1 MRFFQPRTP
10 VLARRGPSRRPGPAR
25 PGNTGATRRRRPPDR
40 PMHGNRARRGE
51 PGREGPMKAGQE
63 ALQRQFARLPS
74 VRLVQGESRIEA
86 LRGRFED
93 GQIDAAIRKVL
104 RDARERIRLRPPENA
119 EDGFAQEDGF
129 APERFAE
136 RAATRLEDEAHSAGG
151 VLINASGIVF
161 HPLAREP
168 YAGTA
173 AGSASRL
180 ALTLAA
186 YEEDGRTAGLVRDLT
201 GAEDVLVCRSVADA
215 FLLAVRALA
224 GRAEVII
231 GRSQAGLIDAP
242 YEDRPVN
249 PVSLCALAGATMI
262 ETGATNKSRLS
273 DYGRAMGD
281 RTALIVTARPSTC
294 ALRGFTEEAAPEEIV
309 RAGAESGAT
318 VLHLAGDTTLRPVSS
333 APFAA
338 RRSVT
343 DAVRSGTPLIIA
355 AGGGLIG
362 GPPCGLLIGTRQVIA
377 RLRAHG
383 TWPAAQAS
391 RHVRAGFVAR
401 LAELADSSCDLAC
414 HPAAHMLAATG
425 EEVGARVRLL
435 FERLSED
442 GRLRGACDVVESQAY
457 LTAYRLPAD
466 GLPGYAV
473 SIRPPGGDPV
483 GLADRWLK
491 GTPPLLVDCGRDRIR
506 IDTRGVERNR
516 ITDVSHIVRSGL

>member
-1 MRFFQPRTP
+1 M
-10 VLARRGPSRRPGPAR
+10 SPGL
-25 PGNTGATRRRRPPDR
+25 
-40 PMHGNRARRGE
+40 
-51 PGREGPMKAGQE
+51 E

-74 VRLVQGESRIEA
+74 VRLLQGESRIEA
-86 LRGRFED
+86 LRDRFED

-104 RDARERIRLRPPENA
+104 CDARDRIRLRPPETEADGHA
-119 EDGFAQEDGF
+119 ETDGHAEADGHAKTDGF
-129 APERFAE
+129 APERLAE
-136 RAATRLEDEAHSAGG
+136 RAAARLESEARSAGE
-151 VLINASGIVF
+151 VPINGSGIIF
-161 HPLAREP
+161 HPLVREH

-180 ALTLAA
+180 GLTLAA

-224 GRAEVII
+224 GRAEVVI

-242 YEDRPVN
+242 FEDRPVS
-249 PVSLCALAGATMI
+249 PVSLCALACATMV
-262 ETGATNKSRLS
+262 EAGATNKSRLS
-273 DYGRAMGD
+273 DYRSAMGN

-294 ALRGFTEEAAPEEIV
+294 ALRGFTEEAAPEEIA

-318 VLHLAGDTTLRPVSS
+318 VLHLAGDTTLRPVPS

-338 RRSVT
+338 RSSVT
-343 DAVRSGTPLIIA
+343 DAVRSGTPLTIA

-391 RHVRAGFVAR
+391 RHVRAGFDAR
-401 LAELADSSCDLAC
+401 LAELAEGSCDLAC

-425 EEVGARVRLL
+425 EAVGARARLL
-435 FERLSED
+435 CESLSED
-442 GRLRGACDVVESQAY
+442 RRLRGACDLIESQTY

-466 GLPGYAV
+466 ALPGYAV
-473 SIRPPGGDPV
+473 SIRPPDGDPA
-483 GLADRWLK
+483 GLAARWLK
-491 GTPPLLVDCGRDRIR
+491 ATPPLLAECGRDRVR
-506 IDTRGVERNR
+506 IDMRGVARHR
-516 ITDVSHIVRSGL
+516 IVDVARIVRSGL

>member
-1 MRFFQPRTP
+1 
-10 VLARRGPSRRPGPAR
+10 
-25 PGNTGATRRRRPPDR
+25 
-40 PMHGNRARRGE
+40 
-51 PGREGPMKAGQE
+51 MKADRE

-74 VRLVQGESRIEA
+74 VRLVQGESRIET

-104 RDARERIRLRPPENA
+104 RDARDRIRFRPLEKNA
-119 EDGFAQEDGF
+119 DGFAEVDGSAEVDGFAEEDGF
-129 APERFAE
+129 APEYYAE
-136 RAATRLEDEAHSAGG
+136 RTAARLEGEAHSASGA
-151 VLINASGIVF
+151 LINATGILF

-173 AGSASRL
+173 TGRASRL

-186 YEEDGRTAGLVRDLT
+186 YEEDGRTAGLVQELT
-201 GAEDVLVCRSVADA
+201 GAEDVLVCRSVAAA

-224 GRAEVII
+224 GRAEVVI

-249 PVSLCALAGATMI
+249 PVSLCALAGATMV
-262 ETGATNKSRLS
+262 ETGATNKTRLS
-273 DYGRAMGD
+273 DYRRAMDD
-281 RTALIVTARPSTC
+281 RTALIVTARPTTC

-338 RRSVT
+338 RSSVT

-362 GPPCGLLIGTRQVIA
+362 GPSCGLLIGERRVIA
-377 RLRAHG
+377 RLRAHDS
-383 TWPAAQAS
+383 WPAAQAS
-391 RHVRAGFVAR
+391 RHVRAGFDAR
-401 LAELADSSCDLAC
+401 LAELVEGSCDLAC
-414 HPAAHMLAATG
+414 HPAAHMLAASG
-425 EEVGARVRLL
+425 EEVGARARLL
-435 FERLSED
+435 FEHLSVD
-442 GRLRGACDVVESQAY
+442 DRLRGVCDVIESRAY

-466 GLPGYAV
+466 ALPGYAV
-473 SIRPPGGDPV
+473 SILRPGGDP
-483 GLADRWLK
+483 GGPAARWLK
-491 GTPPLLVDCGRDRIR
+491 GTPPLLAECGRDQVRIGL
-506 IDTRGVERNR
+506 RGVARHR
-516 ITDVSHIVRSGL
+516 IADVARIVRSGL

>member
-1 MRFFQPRTP
+1 
-10 VLARRGPSRRPGPAR
+10 
-25 PGNTGATRRRRPPDR
+25 
-40 PMHGNRARRGE
+40 
-51 PGREGPMKAGQE
+51 MKADRE
-63 ALQRQFARLPS
+63 ALQRHFVRLPS
-74 VRLVQGESRIEA
+74 VRLVQNESRIEM

-104 RDARERIRLRPPENA
+104 RDARDRIRLRPPESQV
-119 EDGFAQEDGF
+119 DGFAGEDGF

-136 RAATRLEDEAHSAGG
+136 RAASRLEGEVHSASGAP
-151 VLINASGIVF
+151 INASGILF
-161 HPLAREP
+161 HPLARDP

-173 AGSASRL
+173 AGRASRL

-201 GAEDVLVCRSVADA
+201 GAEDVLVCRSVAAA

-224 GRAEVII
+224 GGAEVVI

-242 YEDRPVN
+242 YEERPVN
-249 PVSLCALAGATMI
+249 PVSLCALAGATMV
-262 ETGATNKSRLS
+262 ETGATNKTRQS
-273 DYGRAMGD
+273 DYRRAVGD

-294 ALRGFTEEAAPEEIV
+294 TLRGFTEEAAPEAIV
-309 RAGAESGAT
+309 PAGAESGAT

-338 RRSVT
+338 RRSV
-343 DAVRSGTPLIIA
+343 AESVRSGTPLTIA

-362 GPPCGLLIGTRQVIA
+362 GPSCGLLIGTRRVIA

-391 RHVRAGFVAR
+391 RHVRAGFDAR
-401 LAELADSSCDLAC
+401 LAEMAEGSCDLAC

-425 EEVGARVRLL
+425 EEVGARASLL

-442 GRLRGACDVVESQAY
+442 GRLRGACDVIESRAY

-466 GLPGYAV
+466 ALPGYAV
-473 SIRPPGGDPV
+473 SIRRPAGDPA

-491 GTPPLLVDCGRDRIR
+491 GTPPLLAECGQDRVR
-506 IDTRGVERNR
+506 IHLRGVAQHR
-516 ITDVSHIVRSGL
+516 IADVARIVRSGL

>member
-1 MRFFQPRTP
+1 
-10 VLARRGPSRRPGPAR
+10 
-25 PGNTGATRRRRPPDR
+25 
-40 PMHGNRARRGE
+40 
-51 PGREGPMKAGQE
+51 MKADRE
-63 ALQRQFARLPS
+63 ALRRQFARLPS

-93 GQIDAAIRKVL
+93 GQIDAAIRKEL
-104 RDARERIRLRPPENA
+104 RDARDRIRLRPPEMDA
-119 EDGFAQEDGF
+119 DGFAEEDGFAGADGF

-136 RAATRLEDEAHSAGG
+136 QTAARLEGEAHSASG
-151 VLINASGIVF
+151 VPINATGILF
-161 HPLAREP
+161 HPIARAP

-173 AGSASRL
+173 AGKASRL

-186 YEEDGRTAGLVRDLT
+186 YEEDGRTAGLVRELT
-201 GAEDVLVCRSVADA
+201 GAEDAMVCRSVAAA

-224 GRAEVII
+224 GRAEVVI

-242 YEDRPVN
+242 YEERPVN
-249 PVSLCALAGATMI
+249 PVSLCALAGARMV

-273 DYGRAMGD
+273 DYRRAVVD

-338 RRSVT
+338 RSSVT
-343 DAVRSGTPLIIA
+343 DAVRAGTPLIIA

-362 GPPCGLLIGTRQVIA
+362 GPSCGLLIGTRRVIA
-377 RLRAHG
+377 RLRMHG

-391 RHVRAGFVAR
+391 RHVRAGIDAR
-401 LAELADSSCDLAC
+401 LAELAEGSCDLAC
-414 HPAAHMLAATG
+414 HPAAHMLAASG
-425 EEVGARVRLL
+425 EEVGARARLL
-435 FERLSED
+435 FEHLSED
-442 GRLRGACDVVESQAY
+442 GRLRSACTLIESRSF

-466 GLPGYAV
+466 ALPGYAV
-473 SIRPPGGDPV
+473 SIRRPGGDP
-483 GLADRWLK
+483 GDLATRWLR
-491 GTPPLLVDCGRDRIR
+491 GTPPLLAECARERVR
-506 IDTRGVERNR
+506 IDLRGVAPHR
-516 ITDVSHIVRSGL
+516 IAEVARIVRTGLLLSGL

>member
-1 MRFFQPRTP
+1 
-10 VLARRGPSRRPGPAR
+10 
-25 PGNTGATRRRRPPDR
+25 
-40 PMHGNRARRGE
+40 
-51 PGREGPMKAGQE
+51 MKAGQE

-104 RDARERIRLRPPENA
+104 RDARDRIRLRPQETEEN
-119 EDGFAQEDGF
+119 GF

-136 RAATRLEDEAHSAGG
+136 RAAARLEDEAHSAGG

-294 ALRGFTEEAAPEEIV
+294 ALRGFTEEAALEEIV

-377 RLRAHG
+377 RMKAHG

-391 RHVRAGFVAR
+391 RHVRAGFDAR
-401 LAELADSSCDLAC
+401 LAELAESSCDLAC
-414 HPAAHMLAATG
+414 HPAAHMLAAA
-425 EEVGARVRLL
+425 EEDVDARARQLFDRLA
-435 FERLSED
+435 ED
-442 GRLRGACDVVESQAY
+442 GRLRAACDVVESRAY

-473 SIRPPGGDPV
+473 SIRPPGGDPG

-491 GTPPLLVDCGRDRIR
+491 GTPPLLVDCGLDRIR
-506 IDTRGVERNR
+506 IDMRGVERNH
-516 ITDVSHIVRSGL
+516 IADVSHIVRSGL

>member
-1 MRFFQPRTP
+1 MSHGHE
-10 VLARRGPSRRPGPAR
+10 AR
-25 PGNTGATRRRRPPDR
+25 
-40 PMHGNRARRGE
+40 
-51 PGREGPMKAGQE
+51 
-63 ALQRQFARLPS
+63 QRLFAHLPS

-104 RDARERIRLRPPENA
+104 RDARDRIRHRPPGKEA
-119 EDGFAQEDGF
+119 DGFAETGGFADAGGFAVAGGFADAGGF
-129 APERFAE
+129 APEYFAE
-136 RAATRLEDEAHSAGG
+136 RAAARLEGEARSTIGA
-151 VLINASGIVF
+151 LINASCILF
-161 HPLAREP
+161 HPLVRDP
-168 YAGTA
+168 HAGTA
-173 AGSASRL
+173 AGRASRL

-224 GRAEVII
+224 GRAEVVI

-249 PVSLCALAGATMI
+249 PVSLCALSGATMVEAGAT
-262 ETGATNKSRLS
+262 NRSRLS
-273 DYGRAMGD
+273 DYRRAMGN

-294 ALRGFTEEAAPEEIV
+294 ALRGFTEEAAPEEIA
-309 RAGAESGAT
+309 RAGAKSGAV
-318 VLHLAGDTTLRPVSS
+318 VLHLAGDTTLRPVPS

-338 RRSVT
+338 RSSVT
-343 DAVRSGTPLIIA
+343 DAVRSGTPLTIA

-391 RHVRAGFVAR
+391 RHVRAGFDAR
-401 LAELADSSCDLAC
+401 LAELAESACDLAC

-425 EEVGARVRLL
+425 EEVGARARLL
-435 FERLSED
+435 CESLSED
-442 GRLRGACDVVESQAY
+442 RRLRGACDLIESRAY

-466 GLPGYAV
+466 ALPGYAV
-473 SIRPPGGDPV
+473 SIRPPDGDPA
-483 GLADRWLK
+483 GLAARWLK
-491 GTPPLLVDCGRDRIR
+491 GTPPLLAECGRDRVR
-506 IDTRGVERNR
+506 IDMRGVARHR
-516 ITDVSHIVRSGL
+516 IVDVARIVRSGL